1 MQHILCSMAS
11 MNQLLKTFVA
21 DGTLMEKSTT
31 GMRREAEGDA
41 RGLVSMG
48 SLDVMSWQVLG

>member
-1 MQHILCSMAS
+1 
-11 MNQLLKTFVA
+11 
-21 DGTLMEKSTT
+21 MEKSTT

-48 SLDVMSWQVLG
+48 SLDVMSWQVLGWRDA